1 MSTTTADD
9 AQRAGGAEAGR
20 YLTFTLHDE
29 SYALDIFHVIEI
41 IEYRPLTAVP
51 MAPDFVR
58 GVINLR
64 GRAVPVVDLGI
75 RFGQGVTA
83 VARRTSVIIVHGGDA
98 DGADGQ
104 DIGILV
110 DMVNKVVGFGAGDVE
125 PTPTFGTGI
134 QPEFISGMARR
145 EHDFIIVLD
154 LERVLSP
161 GDVADLARAGRDS
174 PDETSRPVRSE
185 AEGPVAM
192 GTARRSCGRSEAED
206 A

>member
-20 YLTFTLHDE
+20 YLTFTLNGE
-29 SYALDIFHVIEI
+29 AYALDIFHITEI
-41 IEYRPLTAVP
+41 IEYRSLTAVP

-75 RFGQGVTA
+75 RFGQGATA
-83 VARRTSVIIVHGGDA
+83 VARRTSIIIVHSSDA
-98 DGADGQ
+98 ADGQ

-110 DMVNKVVGFGAGDVE
+110 DMVNKVVGFGAGDIE
-125 PTPTFGTGI
+125 PTPSFGTGI

-145 EHDFIIVLD
+145 ENDFLIVLD
-154 LERVLSP
+154 LDRVLSP
-161 GDVADLARAGRDS
+161 DEIAELSRGGRES
-174 PDETSRPVRSE
+174 PDES
-185 AEGPVAM
+185 
-192 GTARRSCGRSEAED
+192 GTARTP
-206 A
+206 